1 LKRVFWIAWRELVAT
16 VATKGFIIGILLTP
30 ILIGVM
36 ILVMPLL
43 LDESPPRVEGELVV
57 LDSTGILMAD
67 IAAWLEPEAVARR
80 AGELAD
86 EIDEAIPDALREIGE
101 RAGQGEITDLA
112 LQGILAGLPDIDVV
126 PLMLDADIEAEK
138 APLLVGSVTDG
149 GRLAVAV
156 IHPDAV
162 ERDSTGGFGS
172 YDLFVR
178 EKLDDRIEDEIRG
191 ALRDAII
198 AGRVR
203 LSGLDREEIE
213 ALTTVRRVR
222 STTVT
227 AEGEQ
232 ETNEVINMLLPGA
245 FMILLLMA
253 VMTSGQ
259 HILLSTVEEKRS
271 RVVEVILSA
280 VSPMQLMAGKIVGQ
294 LCVGFVMLGL
304 YGGMAIAALVSF
316 ALLGFVDLWLIFY
329 LVIFYLI
336 SYFTLGSAMAAIG
349 SAVNEITEA
358 QSLMMPV
365 MMTMM
370 VPWLLW
376 LPITRDPNGM
386 FSIVMSFV
394 PPINTFVMM
403 LRMSSIAPPP
413 LWQVW
418 LSILVGIAGAYAALW
433 AAAKVFRVGL
443 LMYGKPPNLPTL
455 WRWIRQA

>member
-1 LKRVFWIAWRELVAT
+1 MKRVFWIAWREFVAT

-86 EIDEAIPDALREIGE
+86 EIDQAIPDALREIGE

-178 EKLDDRIEDEIRG
+178 EKLDDRIEDFVKPIPESASRAGSASRG
-191 ALRDAII
+191 
-198 AGRVR
+198 
-203 LSGLDREEIE
+203 
-213 ALTTVRRVR
+213 
-222 STTVT
+222 ST
-227 AEGEQ
+227 A
-232 ETNEVINMLLPGA
+232 
-245 FMILLLMA
+245 
-253 VMTSGQ
+253 
-259 HILLSTVEEKRS
+259 KRS
-271 RVVEVILSA
+271 KPSR
-280 VSPMQLMAGKIVGQ
+280 P
-294 LCVGFVMLGL
+294 C
-304 YGGMAIAALVSF
+304 
-316 ALLGFVDLWLIFY
+316 
-329 LVIFYLI
+329 
-336 SYFTLGSAMAAIG
+336 
-349 SAVNEITEA
+349 
-358 QSLMMPV
+358 
-365 MMTMM
+365 
-370 VPWLLW
+370 
-376 LPITRDPNGM
+376 
-386 FSIVMSFV
+386 
-394 PPINTFVMM
+394 
-403 LRMSSIAPPP
+403 
-413 LWQVW
+413 
-418 LSILVGIAGAYAALW
+418 GACA
-433 AAAKVFRVGL
+433 RR
-443 LMYGKPPNLPTL
+443 P
-455 WRWIRQA
+455 